1 MGGGVEEVFGEG
13 DEGFVAHFLD
23 EGVHAHG
30 VDEFLVANR
39 FAILESHKFA
49 VCVDFGD
56 RSVGSEFG
64 VLFGQ
69 SVGDGDPDAACA
81 AVGWEAEGCVGAPVT
96 GGLLQ
101 DDVLGY
107 GLEIWRSYSLA
118 EPLALH
124 LQFISF
130 ILER

>member
-1 MGGGVEEVFGEG
+1 M
-13 DEGFVAHFLD
+13 
-23 EGVHAHG
+23 
-30 VDEFLVANR
+30 
-39 FAILESHKFA
+39 
-49 VCVDFGD
+49 
-56 RSVGSEFG
+56 GSEFG